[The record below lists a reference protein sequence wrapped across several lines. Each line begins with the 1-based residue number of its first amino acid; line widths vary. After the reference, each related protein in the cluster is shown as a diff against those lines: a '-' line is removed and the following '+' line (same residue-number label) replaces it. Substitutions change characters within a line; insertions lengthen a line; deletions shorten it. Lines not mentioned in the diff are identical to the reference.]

1 MLIEF
6 SLKYQYSHKWQVHLS
21 RFGFPVKCLLTFQ
34 CTLLESYVLMAALS
48 LILLLNIEHLK
59 NIDTHVTRKFVLVIQ
74 LNFLAVL
81 VVMVSARS
89 AISKFIYGEKAVLI
103 QLHLLSCA
111 VPVIS
116 TTDLSMIPDSLK
128 IFISFKNSKQYQD
141 NGKNMQKVV

>member
-1 MLIEF
+1 
-6 SLKYQYSHKWQVHLS
+6 
-21 RFGFPVKCLLTFQ
+21 
-34 CTLLESYVLMAALS
+34 MAALS

-103 QLHLLSCA
+103 QLHLLSCV

-116 TTDLSMIPDSLK
+116 TTDLSMILDSLK
-128 IFISFKNSKQYQD
+128 FFISFKNSKQYQD